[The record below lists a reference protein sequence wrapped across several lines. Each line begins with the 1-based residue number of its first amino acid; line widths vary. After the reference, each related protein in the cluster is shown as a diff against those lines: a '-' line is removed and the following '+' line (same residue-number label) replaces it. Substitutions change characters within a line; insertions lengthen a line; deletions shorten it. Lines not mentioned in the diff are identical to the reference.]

1 MDLVDRLR
9 DLAARIPKLVQG
21 DLVKTEE
28 GVKNALVMPFI
39 SQALGYDVFNPLEVT
54 PELVADVGTK
64 KGEKVDYA
72 IMKDGK
78 PIILFEC
85 KGFGVNLSTVHA
97 SQLYRYFSVTSA
109 RFGILTNGIVYR
121 FYTDLSATNKMDD
134 APFFVFDLSN
144 YNEGQIDTL
153 KQFTKASFDE
163 AGIRNLASD
172 LKYRNAIRT
181 FIDGLFN
188 EPTDTFVRYVVKESK
203 AYEGVVTQSVIGQFT
218 VILRDVMR
226 GVINDYVDRRL
237 KTALASETEAPAS
250 AIAEGQVPAAVPTPA
265 TVEEA
270 ARIVTTAEENE
281 AYLIVK
287 SIVRG
292 DIDLKRVVMK
302 DAQTYCNILID
313 NNNRKCLARLYFN
326 RTQKQFSVFAEDK
339 SEEKFAI
346 SALDDIYNYADKL
359 KKTAVYYATHAKDA

>member
-1 MDLVDRLR
+1 MDLIDRLR
-9 DLAARIPKLVQG
+9 ELAVRVPKLVQG

-39 SQALGYDVFNPLEVT
+39 SQVLGFDVFNPLEVT
-54 PELVADVGTK
+54 PELIADVGTK

-85 KGFGVNLSTVHA
+85 KGFGVNLNTVHA

-121 FYTDLSATNKMDD
+121 FYTDLSAANKMDD
-134 APFFVFDLSN
+134 APFFVFDLTN
-144 YNEGQIDTL
+144 YNDSQIETL
-153 KQFTKASFDE
+153 KQFTKAVFDE

-181 FIDGLFN
+181 FIDSLFN
-188 EPTDTFVRYVVKESK
+188 EMPPETFVRYAVKESK
-203 AYEGVVTQSVIGQFT
+203 AYEGPVTAAVVGQFT
-218 VILRDVMR
+218 GILRDVMR

-237 KTALASETEAPAS
+237 KTALASETPA
-250 AIAEGQVPAAVPTPA
+250 ADEQVPVPTLA
-265 TVEEA
+265 TVEET

-281 AYLIVK
+281 AYLIIK

-313 NNNRKCLARLYFN
+313 NNNRRVLARLYFN
-326 RTQKQFSVFAEDK
+326 RAQKQLGVFAEDK

-346 SALDDIYNYADKL
+346 VSLDDIYNYADKL
-359 KKTAVYYATHAKDA
+359 KKTVVYYVAHAKDT

>member
-9 DLAARIPKLVQG
+9 DLSARVPKLVQG

-39 SQALGYDVFNPLEVT
+39 SQVLGYDVFNPLEVT
-54 PELVADVGTK
+54 PELIADVGTK

-85 KGFGVNLSTVHA
+85 KGFGVNLNNVHA
-97 SQLYRYFSVTSA
+97 SQLYRYFSVTTA

-121 FYTDLSATNKMDD
+121 VYTDLSAANKMDE
-134 APFFVFDLSN
+134 APFFVFDLTS
-144 YNEGQIDTL
+144 YNDSQIDTL
-153 KQFTKASFDE
+153 KQFTKAVFDE

-181 FIDGLFN
+181 FIDSLFN
-188 EPTDTFVRYVVKESK
+188 EPTDSFVRYVVKESK
-203 AYEGVVTQSVIGQFT
+203 AYEGIVTAGVVGQFT
-218 VILRDVMR
+218 VIVRDVMR

-237 KTALASETEAPAS
+237 KTALASETET
-250 AIAEGQVPAAVPTPA
+250 PAADGQAPVPVPV
-265 TVEEA
+265 TVEDA

-281 AYLIVK
+281 AYLIIK

-302 DAQTYCNILID
+302 DAQSYCNILID
-313 NNNRKCLARLYFN
+313 NNNRKVLARLYFN
-326 RTQKQFSVFAEDK
+326 RAQKQIGVFAEDK
-339 SEEKFAI
+339 SEEKVAI
-346 SALDDIYNYADKL
+346 VSLDDIYNCSDKL
-359 KKTAVYYATHAKDA
+359 KKTAAYYVAHAKDV

>member
-1 MDLVDRLR
+1 MDLIDRLR
-9 DLAARIPKLVQG
+9 DLAARVPKLVQG
-21 DLVKTEE
+21 DLVRTEE

-39 SQALGYDVFNPLEVT
+39 KDVLGYDVFNPLEVT
-54 PELVADVGTK
+54 PELIADVGTK

-85 KGFGVNLSTVHA
+85 KGFGVNLNNVHA
-97 SQLYRYFSVTSA
+97 SQLYRYFSVTTA

-121 FYTDLSATNKMDD
+121 VYTDLSAANKMDD
-134 APFFVFDLSN
+134 APFFVFDLTS
-144 YNEGQIDTL
+144 YNDSQIETL
-153 KQFTKASFDE
+153 KQFTKSVFDE

-181 FIDGLFN
+181 FIDSLFN
-188 EPTDTFVRYVVKESK
+188 EMPPETFVRYAVKESK
-203 AYEGVVTQSVIGQFT
+203 AYEGVVTAGVVGQFT
-218 VILRDVMR
+218 GILRDVMR

-237 KTALASETEAPAS
+237 KTALASETDTTVIDGSSPAPAGGS
-250 AIAEGQVPAAVPTPA
+250 APA

-270 ARIVTTAEENE
+270 AKVVTTAEENE
-281 AYLIVK
+281 AYLIIK

-292 DIDLKRVVMK
+292 DIDLKNVVMK
-302 DAQTYCNILID
+302 DAQTYCNILIE

-326 RTQKQFSVFAEDK
+326 RTQKQIGIFAEDK
-339 SEEKFAI
+339 SEEKFPI
-346 SALDDIYNYADKL
+346 VSLDDIYNYAEKL
-359 KKTAVYYATHAKDA
+359 KKTALYYANHAKDT